1 MKNRSRSSI
10 IQLPNRALLGTA
22 LLIGHI
28 LMAIRISSAISVSR
42 SFQPLCLR
50 RLTPI
55 STLTYPKQFLK
66 SPPCPL
72 WSSSFSLCL
81 PTLRKSTSRRRPIT
95 VRSFSATST
104 AAEPLRMSTSGDGD
118 CDNNP
123 LLKDFDFPPFDAV
136 EAGHVRPAI
145 RSLLKKLVSLAIII
159 IKVLYT
165 YLYFCN

>member
-1 MKNRSRSSI
+1 MKNRSSS

-22 LLIGHI
+22 LLIAHI
-28 LMAIRISSAISVSR
+28 LMAMRISSAISVSR
-42 SFQPLCLR
+42 SFQPICLR

-104 AAEPLRMSTSGDGD
+104 ATEPLRMSTTGDG
-118 CDNNP
+118 DNNP

-145 RSLLKKLVSLAIII
+145 CSLLKKLVSLSIII

-165 YLYFCN
+165 YLYFYN